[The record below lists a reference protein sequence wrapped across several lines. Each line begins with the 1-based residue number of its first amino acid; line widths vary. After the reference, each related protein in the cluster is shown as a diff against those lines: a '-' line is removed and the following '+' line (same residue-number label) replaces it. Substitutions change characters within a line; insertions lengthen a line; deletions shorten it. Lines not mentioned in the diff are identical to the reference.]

1 MSKDATVQLKI
12 LKLNQMRLLTDL
24 MGQINELKY
33 STTEPGIQTTRA
45 KLDADAK
52 AKRAKLDIEEA
63 AIKQEAAHEAELKK
77 METGHQPAENQPDFL
92 SGLAAISAAGTCAG
106 YASLVVEADPRI
118 YTAAQVADI
127 SGKALDAYEVEAESD
142 KVATVKFES
151 ENDFEVVKHTN
162 MDDYFIQLDDY

>member
-1 MSKDATVQLKI
+1 MKI
-12 LKLNQMRLLTDL
+12 NKFKIFTYIGL
-24 MGQINELKY
+24 
-33 STTEPGIQTTRA
+33 
-45 KLDADAK
+45 
-52 AKRAKLDIEEA
+52 
-63 AIKQEAAHEAELKK
+63 
-77 METGHQPAENQPDFL
+77 
-92 SGLAAISAAGTCAG
+92 GLAAISAAGTCAG

-127 SGKALDAYEVEAESD
+127 SGKALDAYGNYLWNQEVEAESD